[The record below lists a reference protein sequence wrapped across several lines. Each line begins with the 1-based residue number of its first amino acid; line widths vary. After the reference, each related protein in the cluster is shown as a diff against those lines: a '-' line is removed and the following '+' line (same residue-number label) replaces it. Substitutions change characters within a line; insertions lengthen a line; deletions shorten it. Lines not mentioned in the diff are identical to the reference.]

1 MKIAPDATLRAVMSH
16 GVNSQLM
23 AAATVA
29 TKAVA
34 AAAAVVVVTAGATD
48 VVAEAVAL
56 SAQLRGHANVLTR
69 KADRSQPTS
78 APTARRRT

>member
-29 TKAVA
+29 TKAA
-34 AAAAVVVVTAGATD
+34 ATAVGVAGATD
-48 VVAEAVAL
+48 VVAEAVVR
-56 SAQLRGHANVLTR
+56 SAQLRGHANVLMR

>member
-1 MKIAPDATLRAVMSH
+1 MKIAPDATLRVVMSH
-16 GVNSQLM
+16 GVNSQLK

-34 AAAAVVVVTAGATD
+34 AAAAVAAATD
-48 VVAEAVAL
+48 VVAEAVVR